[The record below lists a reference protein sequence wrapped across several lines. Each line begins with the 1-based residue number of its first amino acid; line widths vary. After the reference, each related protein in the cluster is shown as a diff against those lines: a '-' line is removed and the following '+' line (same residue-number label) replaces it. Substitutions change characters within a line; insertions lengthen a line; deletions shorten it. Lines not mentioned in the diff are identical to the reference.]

1 MLSLEKLES
10 KSTSSLEV
18 IAQKLRFILRR
29 LFFGTS
35 LVIIHGEWKSGKTDF
50 SLLIAELLLLL
61 GLVDKVA
68 SNIKTSDPRFEHI
81 TSMEKLR
88 QWLFADRVKKLWIED
103 EVSEKLLSRKSMSK
117 ENISFQETLPQIS
130 KAGARMILII
140 HSKDIMDKTMFDP
153 VFLKGEF
160 AKFGDEY
167 RPQLRKVARLVS
179 RLFDEPITI
188 RNIPRTSVQFD
199 PMERYSMTTLEEGGI
214 DDLSFEGKYKFMF
227 ECARDFAEVSN
238 FAVVATRKGVKPMT
252 VKREIAKYIRW
263 SLQRL
268 IEERKD
274 NGVKEG
280 LA

>member
-1 MLSLEKLES
+1 LEKLEQELP
-10 KSTSSLEV
+10 SSLEV
-18 IAQKLRFILRR
+18 IADKLEFVLKR

-35 LVIIHGEWKSGKTDF
+35 LIIIRGEWKSGKTDF
-50 SLLIAELLLLL
+50 SLLIAELLLSL

-88 QWLFADRVKKLWIED
+88 SWLFADRVKKLWIED

-140 HSKDIMDKTMFDP
+140 HSRDIMDKTMFDP

-160 AKFGDEY
+160 EKFGDEY
-167 RPQLRKVARLVS
+167 RPHLRKVARLVS
-179 RLFDEPITI
+179 RLFDDPITI
-188 RNIPRTSVQFD
+188 ENIPRTSVEFD
-199 PMERYSMTTLEEGGI
+199 PMERYVMTTMEEGTFE
-214 DDLSFEGKYKFMF
+214 DLSFEGKYKFMF
-227 ECARDFAEVSN
+227 ECARDFADVSN
-238 FAVVATRKGVKPMT
+238 FAIVAKQKGVKPMT
-252 VKREIAKYIRW
+252 VKREIAKYIKW
-263 SLQRL
+263 SMKRL

-274 NGVKEG
+274 NGLKEG
-280 LA
+280 LG